1 MGSDEGN
8 WFLRCSC
15 SKCWGRLRND
25 VLVVVLALAALEED
39 VAELSAAV
47 VAALPVPPRRLL

>member
-47 VAALPVPPRRLL
+47 VAALPPRRLLL